1 LQDVEELIETC
12 KRQDIKLNKARLEFI
27 AQKQKCKKIKTEIEY
42 LAPSTFSIIEY
53 QELSNKNEKLIN
65 SIESK

>member
-1 LQDVEELIETC
+1 LIETC

-42 LAPSTFSIIEY
+42 LAPSTFSIVEY
-53 QELSNKNEKLIN
+53 QELSDKNDKLIN
-65 SIESK
+65 SIESM